1 VPDLYQG
8 TELWDLSL
16 VDPDNR
22 RPIDYGE
29 RRRLMAELETLTQTP
44 AAIAGLLDRWKD
56 GAVKLALISRT
67 LALRRTHSD
76 LFAEGTYEA
85 LEVVG
90 AREDHLC
97 AFARRRG
104 SKSVVVAVPRLVAAL
119 DAEPSWGDTIVR
131 LPPASAPRWRNVLTD
146 AVVNTAERDGSPA
159 LAAAHMFAQFPFALL
174 VPMDQR

>member
-1 VPDLYQG
+1 
-8 TELWDLSL
+8 
-16 VDPDNR
+16 
-22 RPIDYGE
+22 
-29 RRRLMAELETLTQTP
+29 MAELETLTP
-44 AAIAGLLDRWKD
+44 AAFAGLLDRWKD
-56 GAVKLALISRT
+56 GAVKLALISRI

-104 SKSVVVAVPRLVAAL
+104 SKNVVVAVPRLVVAL
-119 DAEPSWGDTIVR
+119 DVEAGWGDTIVR
-131 LPPASAPRWRNVLTD
+131 LPPASAQRWRNILTD
-146 AVVNTAERDGSPA
+146 AVVNTAERDGSLT